1 MKRKVIQIADS
12 TQLISLP
19 RKWCIQHGI
28 RKGDEL
34 EVEEHGNRLMVT
46 TEHNTELGS
55 VEIDVSSLDRSSLI
69 FLIRGLYKKGYDE
82 IKLIFKN
89 PLVSHY
95 RLDHRVKA
103 ISAIHTEVNRLTGM
117 EIVQEKEN
125 LCILRAI
132 SNPTDKELDNI
143 IRRVFILLIDAAKG
157 VADGAKSNDQLLL
170 ETIEEKHDTIT
181 KFISYSLRIMN
192 KIRNENINTHFLYHI
207 IATLDKITD
216 LLKNCGRDLK
226 GYDKTLTKD
235 SVIILDMMSNSFELY
250 KNLFYKFDLETVR
263 QMAESKERISARINS
278 LLSKLPPHEILLLSD
293 MHQSLEL
300 FRDLVESRMAM
311 EF

>member
-12 TQLISLP
+12 TQLVSLP
-19 RKWCIQHGI
+19 RKWCLQHGI
-28 RKGDEL
+28 KKGDEL
-34 EVEEHGNRLMVT
+34 EVEEDGNRLIVS
-46 TEHNTELGS
+46 TERDTELGS
-55 VEIDVSSLDRSSLI
+55 IEVDVTPLDRSSLI

-82 IKLIFKN
+82 IKLIFNK
-89 PLVSHY
+89 PLVKHY
-95 RLDHRVKA
+95 RLDQHVKA

-132 SNPTDKELDNI
+132 SKPTDKELDSI
-143 IRRVFILLIDAAKG
+143 IRRVFILLLDAAKD
-157 VADGAKSNDQLLL
+157 VVNGAKSNDQLLL

-192 KIRNENINTHFLYHI
+192 KIRNENTNTHFIYHI

-226 GYDKTLTKD
+226 GYDKKLTKE
-235 SVIILDMMSNSFELY
+235 SVVILDMMYHSFELY
-250 KNLFYKFDLETVR
+250 KDVFYKFDLENVR
-263 QMAESKERISARINS
+263 QIAENKEQISARINA
-278 LLSKLPPHEILLLSD
+278 LLSKLPPHEIMLLSD